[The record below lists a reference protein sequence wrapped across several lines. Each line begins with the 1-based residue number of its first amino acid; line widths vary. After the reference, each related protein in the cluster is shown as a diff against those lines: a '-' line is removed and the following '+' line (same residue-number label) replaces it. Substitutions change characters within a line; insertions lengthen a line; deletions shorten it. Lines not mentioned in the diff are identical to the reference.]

1 MWTVETQCILS
12 VYSVYTQPMSCILGG
27 FCFFPQCII
36 HNRLMGG
43 WIWESVSMWVSNHFF
58 NILSDVYSVCVCW
71 MYNME
76 QFPAKETEAR
86 VWVLAAT
93 VYTCLGYSHHLL
105 ISSYLHFYIKKN
117 LSFVMYI
124 PIPEVYTMY
133 KIRFCARQRMAHWQW
148 FILCGL
154 SSASVP
160 SQSRSNPPTDPAPRP
175 SDWCLRGVENYAAS
189 ISISHHLLKLQLI
202 QLQLAPSALLSSNS
216 LKLQP
221 MLCACSVISVA
232 KDFSSLSDVTWYSV
246 HVLRCHHLYMF
257 YD

>member
-1 MWTVETQCILS
+1 
-12 VYSVYTQPMSCILGG
+12 
-27 FCFFPQCII
+27 
-36 HNRLMGG
+36 MGG
-43 WIWESVSMWVSNHFF
+43 WIWESVCEYQIIFF

-93 VYTCLGYSHHLL
+93 VYTCLGYSHHLP
-105 ISSYLHFYIKKN
+105 ISSYLHFYKDLLYVI
-117 LSFVMYI
+117 YI
-124 PIPEVYTMY
+124 HPHPRGLYNVQNI
-133 KIRFCARQRMAHWQW
+133 FSARQRMAHWHW

-202 QLQLAPSALLSSNS
+202 QLHLAPSALLSSNS

-221 MLCACSVISVA
+221 MLCACYVVQCACSAMSVD